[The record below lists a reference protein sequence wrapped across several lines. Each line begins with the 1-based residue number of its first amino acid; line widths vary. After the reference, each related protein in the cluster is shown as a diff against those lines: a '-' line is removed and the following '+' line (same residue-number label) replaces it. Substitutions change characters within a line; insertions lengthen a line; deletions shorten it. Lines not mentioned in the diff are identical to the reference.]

1 MSSPVRVLALV
12 GSTASGKSA
21 CAHEF
26 AKARGDVEI
35 LCVDSMTVYRG
46 MDIGTAKPTAAERE
60 EVRYHLLD
68 LVAPSA
74 TFTVSQFQAAARQA
88 LEEIAARGNVAL
100 MVGGTGLYGR
110 AVIDNFT
117 MPGEYPELRL
127 ELEVRAERETAQ
139 LYRELEAL
147 DPVAAS
153 RIEPQN
159 DRRIVRALEVI
170 HGSGQLFSSFGPGLQ
185 RYFDSDIHQV
195 GIAPELADIDVAI
208 DLRYRQW
215 IAEGLIDEVRRLRA
229 IPGGLSRTAAQAVGY
244 KELFSYLDGESDL
257 ESVIAAATLATRQ
270 LVRRQ
275 RAWFRRDPR
284 IEWFASPRDAK
295 ARLAELAG
303 GESSRVGDFEPR

>member
-1 MSSPVRVLALV
+1 MSEPVRVLALV

-35 LCVDSMTVYRG
+35 LSVDSMTVYRG
-46 MDIGTAKPTAAERE
+46 MDIGTAKPTAAERD

-68 LVAPSA
+68 LVEPSA
-74 TFTVSQFQAAARQA
+74 TFTVSEFQAAARRA
-88 LEEIAARGNVAL
+88 LDEIASRGNIAL

-117 MPGEYPELRL
+117 MPGEYPEIRR
-127 ELEVRAERETAQ
+127 ELEARAEGQTPQ

-159 DRRIVRALEVI
+159 ARRIVRALEVI

-185 RYFDSDIHQV
+185 RYFDSDIAQV
-195 GIAPELADIDVAI
+195 GLAPELTEVDAAI
-208 DLRYRQW
+208 ERRYRQW
-215 IAEGLIDEVRRLRA
+215 IADGLVDEVRRLRA
-229 IPGGLSRTAAQAVGY
+229 SPGGLSRTAAQAVGY
-244 KELFSYLDGESDL
+244 KELFNYLDGESDL
-257 ESVIAAATLATRQ
+257 ESAIAAATLATRQ

-284 IEWFASPRDAK
+284 IQWFTAPREAD
-295 ARLAELAG
+295 ARLAELVG
-303 GESSRVGDFEPR
+303 GERSRVGDFEPR

>member
-1 MSSPVRVLALV
+1 VSEPVRVLALV

-35 LCVDSMTVYRG
+35 LSVDSMTVYRG
-46 MDIGTAKPTAAERE
+46 MDIGTAKPTTAERD

-68 LVAPSA
+68 LVEPSA
-74 TFTVSQFQAAARQA
+74 TFTVSEFQAAARRA
-88 LEEIAARGNVAL
+88 LDEIASRGNTAL

-117 MPGEYPELRL
+117 MPSEYPEIRR
-127 ELEVRAERETAQ
+127 ELEARAEAQ
-139 LYRELEAL
+139 TPELYRELEAF

-159 DRRIVRALEVI
+159 ARRIVRALEVI

-185 RYFDSDIHQV
+185 RYFDSDIAQV
-195 GIAPELADIDVAI
+195 GLAPELTDVDAAI
-208 DLRYRQW
+208 ERRYRQW
-215 IAEGLIDEVRRLRA
+215 IADGLVDEVRRLRA
-229 IPGGLSRTAAQAVGY
+229 SPGGLSRTAAQAVGY

-257 ESVIAAATLATRQ
+257 ESAIAAATLATRQ

-284 IEWFASPRDAK
+284 IQWFTAPHEAE
-295 ARLAELAG
+295 ARLVELVG
-303 GESSRVGDFEPR
+303 GERSRVGDFEPR